1 MRFSPEK
8 PIFGRGLFLSA
19 LIALFFVQG
28 LMSAEAKRPL
38 MRFPDIHGDT
48 IVFVHGE
55 DIWSVPSQGG
65 TANRLTIHDGQERFP
80 KFSPDGS
87 QIAFTGEYDGNN
99 DVFVMDIHAQDK
111 TEGYDKIVIKRYLVE
126 RTFPD
131 GLNIPVNTEGSEI
144 CLTVVST
151 NAQDNVSW
159 VHSYVTKDKKK
170 TFCIYDAPSPEAI
183 RKAADKNGLPVD
195 NIVEVSV
202 LDPYFYK

>member
-1 MRFSPEK
+1 MK
-8 PIFGRGLFLSA
+8 NIFVILVSF
-19 LIALFFVQG
+19 
-28 LMSAEAKRPL
+28 
-38 MRFPDIHGDT
+38 
-48 IVFVHGE
+48 IVT
-55 DIWSVPSQGG
+55 SV
-65 TANRLTIHDGQERFP
+65 
-80 KFSPDGS
+80 
-87 QIAFTGEYDGNN
+87 Y
-99 DVFVMDIHAQDK
+99 VMDIHAQDK
-111 TEGYDKIVIKRYLVE
+111 TEEYDKIVIKRYLVE

-159 VHSYVTKDKKK
+159 VHSYVTMDKKK